1 MNKKYI
7 INSNEEI
14 QKIISKGTKK
24 VDKYFIIYNVK
35 NSLEY
40 NRYCISISK
49 KIGNAVVRNKEKRVI
64 KEILRKSN
72 INSQKNYVIILRKE
86 ILSLSF
92 IEKEKE
98 LINLIKG
105 EKNE

>member
-40 NRYCISISK
+40 NRYCVSISK